1 MPRLFA
7 IRPGSLTTVLVSVDA
22 GQSMQFILSQKGLVL
37 LEPGEFANELMGNAL
52 MLNSTTK
59 FKLVDK
65 LDHIVTDKYELI
77 YLVSTDPG
85 CYVIKED
92 YYADNKNKSVNHI
105 RTIVRMP

>member
-7 IRPGSLTTVLVSVDA
+7 IRPGSLKTVLVSVDA
-22 GQSMQFILSQKGLVL
+22 SQSIPLILSHKGLVL
-37 LEPGEFANELMGNAL
+37 LEPGKLTDEIMGNAL
-52 MLNSTTK
+52 LLNSPAK

-77 YLVSTDPG
+77 YLVSTDPD

-92 YYADNKNKSVNHI
+92 YYADNRKMSVNHI